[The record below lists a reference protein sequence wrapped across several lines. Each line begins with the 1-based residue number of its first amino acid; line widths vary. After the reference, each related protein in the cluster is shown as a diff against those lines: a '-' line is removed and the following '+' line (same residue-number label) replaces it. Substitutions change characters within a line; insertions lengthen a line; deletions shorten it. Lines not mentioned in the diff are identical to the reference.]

1 MPGPKKIT
9 KELCSKV
16 IEAFEAGESMRG
28 AAKHAGV
35 SLSTVHRLAHDDDSI
50 GRSVREAY
58 DRNKHRRRAKSKVA
72 RTVVH
77 AEPEE
82 VTVRRE
88 AHKPVAIIPELA
100 ADADKL
106 GGPTLG
112 EILDSAWETYRDKS
126 QPDRLRVSCFEKL
139 FAVKAAP
146 LIAEINRLTNAQPVA
161 QSGPERVRL
170 VLPPKARIPV
180 DT

>member
-1 MPGPKKIT
+1 MPVLKRNAKD
-9 KELCSKV
+9 LCSKV
-16 IEAFEAGESMRG
+16 VEAFEAGHGMRG

-35 SLSTVHRLAHDDDSI
+35 SLSTVHRIKRDPGQF
-50 GRSVREAY
+50 GRAVREAY
-58 DRNKHRRRAKSKVA
+58 DRNEHRRKAKSKVA
-72 RTVVH
+72 RTVIH
-77 AEPEE
+77 AAPEE

-88 AHKPVAIIPELA
+88 AHEPVAVIPELA
-100 ADADKL
+100 ADADKV
-106 GGPTLG
+106 GGPSLG
-112 EILDSAWETYRDKS
+112 EILDSAWETYRDTT
-126 QPDRLRVSCFEKL
+126 QPDKLRVSCFEKL

-146 LIAEINRLTNAQPVA
+146 LIAEINRLTHAQPVA